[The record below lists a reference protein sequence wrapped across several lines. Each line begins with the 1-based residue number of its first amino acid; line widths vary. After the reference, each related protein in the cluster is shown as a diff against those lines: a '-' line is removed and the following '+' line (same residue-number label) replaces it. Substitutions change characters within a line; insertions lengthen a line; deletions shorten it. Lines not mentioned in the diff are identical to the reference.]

1 MSISVLH
8 VTQSVREGV
17 ARCVANLVDDQ
28 LARGW
33 EIAVAS
39 PTDGDLSE
47 WVQSSGARH
56 FPWQAS
62 RRPGPGVAGE
72 VRRLA
77 ELVERLDPDLLHLHS
92 SKAGL
97 AGRLAIRGRRP
108 TVFQPHAWSFFAARG
123 PVRRA
128 ALAWERFAA
137 RWADVIVC
145 VSEGERRDGEK
156 AGIRATWRVV
166 PNGVD
171 LGVFS
176 PASEQERADARGALG
191 LADGPLALCVGR
203 LSRQKGQDVLLAAW
217 PEVAR
222 RVSVAQ
228 LVLVGDGPAEPK
240 LRSHAGSGVHFAGRR
255 ADVDRWLAAADVVAA
270 PSRWEGLSLGLLE
283 AMARERSV
291 VATETAGFEELLP
304 PEALV
309 PVGDSTRL
317 ADAIAKRLLD
327 RELRTAEGRANRA
340 QVEAKHDLR
349 QATQGAADVYDEL
362 LSAQT
367 ERRR

>member
-17 ARCVANLVDDQ
+17 ARCVSSLVEDQ

-33 EIAVAS
+33 EVAVAS

-47 WVQSSGARH
+47 WVRLTGASH
-56 FPWQAS
+56 LEWKAS
-62 RRPGPGVAGE
+62 RTPGAGVAGE

-77 ELVERLDPDLLHLHS
+77 GLVERLEPDLVHLHS

-97 AGRLAIRGRRP
+97 AGRLAIRGQRP

-128 ALAWERFAA
+128 ALVWERFAA

-145 VSEGERRDGEK
+145 VGEGERRDGER
-156 AGIRATWRVV
+156 AGIRAAWRVV

-171 LGVFS
+171 LGAFS
-176 PASEQERADARGALG
+176 PASEAERADARGALG
-191 LADGPLALCVGR
+191 LAEGPLALCVGR

-217 PEVAR
+217 PQVLR
-222 RVSVAQ
+222 RVSGAQ
-228 LVLVGDGPAEPK
+228 LVLVGDGPAGAK
-240 LRSHAGSGVHFAGRR
+240 LRTQGGNGVQFAGRR
-255 ADVDRWLAAADVVAA
+255 ADVDRWLAAADVVTA

-291 VATETAGFEELLP
+291 VATEIAGLEELLP
-304 PEALV
+304 PDALV
-309 PVGDSTRL
+309 PVGDTARL
-317 ADAIAKRLLD
+317 AAAIASRLLD
-327 RELRTAEGRANRA
+327 PELRSAEGRANRA

-349 QATQGAADVYDEL
+349 QATQGMADVYAEL